1 MEAQTLSLARLAMAT
16 RFEFLLRGDNP
27 VSLRAAG
34 EEALDEIERLEA
46 QLSIFKPTSEISR
59 LNQRASREAV
69 PVSPPV
75 FRLLTHARE
84 LSLATEGAF
93 DPTVAP
99 LLRCW
104 GFHAG
109 RGQVPSNASLKE
121 ALLAVGMH
129 HVELDPDHFTVRFT
143 KPGMMLD
150 LGAIGKGYAIDRAIE
165 ILREAGVR
173 AAFIHGGT
181 SSCYGFDDD
190 TNTRVDQIAAGQKP
204 SPPNP
209 PTTTTAST
217 PWRVEL
223 AVTGKAEA
231 IATHSQQ
238 PSPTSLDTRLAVIDL
253 QHNSLGVSA
262 IWGRSFRSNGRDF
275 GHVID
280 PRTGQPVCR
289 AWMAAV
295 RLPSATESDALST
308 ALLTLGPSGLN
319 PLQTLRPDC
328 AAVVVDS
335 PTGSD
340 APHQVG
346 PAPVGRAWFAHALN
360 LPLLR
365 STGRHDN
372 PPSPFSSR

>member
-16 RFEFLLRGDNP
+16 RFEFLLRGENL

-59 LNQRASREAV
+59 LNQLASHEAV
-69 PVSPPV
+69 RVSPPV

-104 GFHAG
+104 GFHTG
-109 RGQVPSNASLKE
+109 RGQVPSQANLKE
-121 ALLAVGMH
+121 ALLAIGMH
-129 HVELDPDHFTVRFT
+129 HVELDPDRFTVRFT

-165 ILREAGVR
+165 VLREAGVR

-181 SSCYGFDDD
+181 SSCYGFDDHAN
-190 TNTRVDQIAAGQKP
+190 TNADQIRPGQASSP
-204 SPPNP
+204 SA
-209 PTTTTAST
+209 PTALT

-231 IATHSQQ
+231 VSAHSQQ
-238 PSPTSLDTRLAVIDL
+238 TTSLDNRLAIIELWND
-253 QHNSLGVSA
+253 SLGVSA
-262 IWGRSFRSNGRDF
+262 IWGRSFRSNTGRDF

-280 PRTGQPVCR
+280 PRTGEPVSR

-295 RLPSATESDALST
+295 RIPSATESDALST
-308 ALLTLGPSGLN
+308 ALLTLGPSGLD
-319 PLQTLRPDC
+319 LLRTLRPDC

-335 PTGSD
+335 PSDSD
-340 APHQVG
+340 AHPQVG
-346 PAPVGRAWFAHALN
+346 SAPAGQAWSAHAHN
-360 LPLLR
+360 LSLLR
-365 STGRHDN
+365 SSGVT
-372 PPSPFSSR
+372 